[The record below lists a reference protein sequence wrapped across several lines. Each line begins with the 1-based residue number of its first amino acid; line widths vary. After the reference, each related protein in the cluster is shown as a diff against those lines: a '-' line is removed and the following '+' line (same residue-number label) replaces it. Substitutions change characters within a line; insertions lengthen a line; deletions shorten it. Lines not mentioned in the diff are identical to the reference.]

1 MIQDND
7 LDYITKR
14 YELNIDNKILSV
26 STYQLQYHHLK
37 NKPKNIQSIQ
47 VSTIGYS
54 GMKTPNNTHLHL
66 QIIQCQMFKDKQNF
80 TIKAGLLNT
89 NQFYKYYMKQ
99 GMTYI
104 GNFIPNETISK
115 ALYFNNVASNNLKWS
130 NRFIAGGNNKN
141 YVFNNNS

>member
-1 MIQDND
+1 
-7 LDYITKR
+7 
-14 YELNIDNKILSV
+14 
-26 STYQLQYHHLK
+26 
-37 NKPKNIQSIQ
+37 
-47 VSTIGYS
+47 
-54 GMKTPNNTHLHL
+54 
-66 QIIQCQMFKDKQNF
+66 
-80 TIKAGLLNT
+80 
-89 NQFYKYYMKQ
+89 MKQ